1 MDARAGTGTARLGR
15 FRADLLAMA
24 RRDRV
29 LYLLAL
35 TALVTGFAMQ
45 PVTGNRPD
53 WGTVLKLSERLLLI
67 GGMVIAVA
75 VVWRLG
81 WLAVVARSRRPTRDL
96 ARWLA
101 GLLGADGLA
110 ANALHTLA
118 LFLVFGAGF
127 AVLKG
132 AVAVA
137 APFAW
142 DVALAELD
150 RVLHLG
156 RYPHEYLWP
165 LLDRPAVVF
174 AVNFAYN
181 LWFLVLVASFLAAAA
196 ATRRPALRHQYLMSF
211 MLVWFVG
218 GFLIAMAFSSAGPCF
233 YAQIGLGELY
243 APLMDRLHAAD
254 ARHEIWAVDTQ
265 EALWAGFTGERPG
278 SAGISAFPSMHV
290 ATATLFV
297 LAARRLK
304 RWVYAAA
311 AAFWLLIM
319 LGSVLLAWHYAV
331 DGYAG
336 ALIAA
341 VAWRLCG
348 LYARR
353 SLADAEP
360 ARAGA

>member
-1 MDARAGTGTARLGR
+1 MDARVRTGAALFAR
-15 FRADLLAMA
+15 FRADLRVMA

-35 TALVTGFAMQ
+35 TTLVTGYALQ

-53 WGTVLKLSERLLLI
+53 WATVLKLSERLALI
-67 GGMVIAVA
+67 GGMLAAVA

-81 WLAVVARSRRPTRDL
+81 WLACVARSRRPTRDL
-96 ARWLA
+96 ARWAVGFLRA
-101 GLLGADGLA
+101 EGLA

-118 LFLVFGAGF
+118 LFLLFGAGF

-142 DVALAELD
+142 DATLAELD
-150 RVLHLG
+150 RVLHFG
-156 RYPHEYLWP
+156 RYPHEWLGP

-174 AVNFAYN
+174 AVNFVYN
-181 LWFLVLVASFLAAAA
+181 LWFLVLVASFLAAAGD
-196 ATRRPALRHQYLMSF
+196 TRRPALRHQYLMSF

-218 GFLIAMAFSSAGPCF
+218 GFLVAMAFSSAGPCF
-233 YAQIGLGELY
+233 FAPIGLGDLY

-254 ARHEIWAVDTQ
+254 ARFDIWAVETQ
-265 EALWAGFTGERPG
+265 AALWAGFTGDRPG

-290 ATATLFV
+290 ATATLFA
-297 LAARRLK
+297 LAARRVHRGLF
-304 RWVYAAA
+304 AASV
-311 AAFWLLIM
+311 AFWALIM

-331 DGYAG
+331 DGYAA
-336 ALIAA
+336 ALIAI
-341 VAWRLCG
+341 VVWRLCG
-348 LYARR
+348 RYGRAARVEP
-353 SLADAEP
+353 EP
-360 ARAGA
+360 AEA